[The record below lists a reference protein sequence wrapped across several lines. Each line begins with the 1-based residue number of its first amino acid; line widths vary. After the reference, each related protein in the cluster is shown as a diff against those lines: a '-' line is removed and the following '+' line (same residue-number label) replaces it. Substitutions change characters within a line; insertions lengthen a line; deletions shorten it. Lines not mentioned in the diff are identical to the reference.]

1 MNERKGADYRQQGGF
16 LRKIFLYFR
25 AIVHE
30 EAARASFGGLP
41 KLLYLHSSCT
51 RVLALQDK

>member
-51 RVLALQDK
+51 RVLAL